1 MSGSIISFINNNK
14 TLFLIAALAL
24 VLCGFNIFG
33 HPIYILDEAKNSEA
47 AREMLES
54 GNYIVPTFN
63 DALRTDKPPLHYFF
77 MMIGYTLFG
86 VNPFGARFF
95 SAIFGMLT
103 IVCTYLFVKKFK
115 GKQTAVITASILLSS
130 FYFIQEFHLSV
141 PDPYLI
147 FFISFALFCF
157 YSYTETNKLYYIL
170 LCYLSIGLGVLSKGP
185 VAIVLPGIIAL
196 LYLIF
201 TKRLLWAYV
210 WKLQPIL
217 GLIIVLGVSI
227 PWFYLVDKET
237 GGEWTKGFFLDH
249 NLNRFSEEKE
259 GHGGLFI
266 ITLLFVFLGMLP
278 FSTTTIQAFKNAYTK
293 RKEDTLLTFSSIVAL
308 VTIIFFSVSS
318 TKLPNYPMP
327 CYPFLAVVFTLYLTN
342 LYAEKKPKAIKG
354 LKISAIVLLCIT
366 VLLPIGAW
374 IALATQPALED
385 LKWHALWLLVLPV
398 GCFIAYRYLTKE
410 LYRKA
415 FVATIVTW
423 GSLTVIL
430 FGFIYPD
437 LLQKNPVTAFQSTL
451 KGDEDM
457 IVYQRM
463 DSAFPINFKRTF
475 LIINTPEELT
485 AYLKQHP
492 EKVYIIS
499 NSKSGI
505 KELEAMETLEST
517 FKQRALFE
525 NHTTNVFVLKKPQ

>member
-1 MSGSIISFINNNK
+1 MGGSLIGFINNNK
-14 TLFLIAALAL
+14 TLFLVAALAL
-24 VLCGFNIFG
+24 VLCGFSIFG

-63 DALRTDKPPLHYFF
+63 GTLRTDKPPLHYFF
-77 MMIGYTLFG
+77 MMIGYSLFG
-86 VNPFGARFF
+86 VNPMGARFF

-103 IVCTYLFVKKFK
+103 IVSTYLFVKKFK
-115 GKQTAVITASILLSS
+115 GKQTAVITAMVLLSS

-170 LCYLSIGLGVLSKGP
+170 LFYLSIGLGVLSKGP

-196 LYLIF
+196 IYLIF
-201 TKRLLWAYV
+201 IKRFSFAYI
-210 WKLQPIL
+210 WKLQPLL
-217 GLIIVLGVSI
+217 GIIIVLGVSA

-249 NLNRFSEEKE
+249 NLNRFSAEKE

-278 FSTTTIQAFKNAYTK
+278 FSITIIQAFKNVYRK
-293 RKEDTLLTFSSIVAL
+293 RKEDTLLTFSAIVAL
-308 VTIIFFSVSS
+308 VTVIFFSVSS

-342 LYAEKKPKAIKG
+342 LYTEKKQKAIKA
-354 LKISAIVLLCIT
+354 LKISTIVLLSISA
-366 VLLPIGAW
+366 LLPIGAW

-385 LKWHALWLLVLPV
+385 LKWHSLWLCLLPI
-398 GCFIAYRYLTKE
+398 GTFIAYRFLREE

-415 FVATIVTW
+415 FVTATITW
-423 GSLTVIL
+423 GSLTIVL

-437 LLQKNPVTAFQSTL
+437 LLQKNPVTAFQNTL
-451 KGDEDM
+451 KGNEEM
-457 IVYQRM
+457 VVYQRM

-475 LIINTPEELT
+475 PVLNTPEELT
-485 AYLKQHP
+485 NYLEKHP
-492 EKVYIIS
+492 RKVYIIS
-499 NSKSGI
+499 NSNDAI
-505 KELEAMETLEST
+505 KELETMETLELS

-525 NHTTNVFVLKKPQ
+525 NHTTNIFIPKNFQ